1 MTTFTQFL
9 IEATSFDPAKVLNQ
23 FRADFVRDNPEA
35 EAPSPAKLIGML
47 NRQAYRQGSNPVQD
61 YVVQWFGKK
70 GFLDQR
76 GNIIAPTQKGS
87 QFRGSIAA
95 TARNQRSDIGS
106 AVDNGYKELRRY
118 FMDVTDAA
126 TKEFLQSADKETLE
140 AIAKARELNQDDI
153 AILNGIRERAA
164 NHRERGSFVAAMQ
177 EKNPDRLNRLVQ
189 LGFLDD
195 KSYNFN
201 KGAWDNF
208 VNTIK
213 ALDPA
218 RIKTLVPDFYKW
230 STHSAGNTAR
240 NINSV
245 LFAIHPSSRNRTE
258 KGRMV
263 WDMLKNLD
271 TNTFSLLK
279 NGKKPRQGELSEEA
293 YNLLTTAVASIV
305 RSFPNAQDA
314 DQLMNELDSAFNSR
328 VDFKSLDRSGD
339 KTRARRQGVSDLLQQ
354 R

>member
-1 MTTFTQFL
+1 MITFTQFL
-9 IEATSFDPAKVLNQ
+9 IEALSFDPAKVLNQ
-23 FRADFVRDNPEA
+23 FRADFARDNPEGQ
-35 EAPSPAKLIGML
+35 APTPAKLVSML
-47 NRQAYRQGSNPVQD
+47 NRQAYRQGANPVQD

-76 GNIIAPTQKGS
+76 GNSIAPTQKGS
-87 QFRGSIAA
+87 QFRGSIAN
-95 TARNQRSDIGS
+95 TVRNGVDISS
-106 AVDNGYKELRRY
+106 AADSGYKALRKY

-126 TKEFLQSADKETLE
+126 TKEWLQQQDEGTLE
-140 AIAKARELNQDDI
+140 AIAIARELSQDDI
-153 AILNGIRERAA
+153 AILNGIRDRAA
-164 NHRERGSFVAAMQ
+164 NHRERGSFVQAMR
-177 EKNPDRLNRLVQ
+177 EKNPERLNRLTQ

-195 KSYNFN
+195 KAQFN
-201 KGAWDNF
+201 KAAWDKF
-208 VNTIK
+208 VGVIK
-213 ALDPA
+213 GLDPA
-218 RIKTLVPDFYKW
+218 RIKTVVPDFYKW

-245 LFAIHPSSRNRTE
+245 LFAIHPDSRNRSQ
-258 KGRMV
+258 KGRVV

-271 TNTFSLLK
+271 NNTFTLLK